1 MRFRAFFELGKQMKK
16 RIHMKQLAYGEG
28 KKMHKEYLL
37 SCFDMT
43 KMEDENEFFESFD
56 EMELFIEQNKENII
70 IDGTYHL
77 EELNL

>member
-1 MRFRAFFELGKQMKK
+1 
-16 RIHMKQLAYGEG
+16 
-28 KKMHKEYLL
+28 MHKEYLL

-56 EMELFIEQNKENII
+56 EMELFIEQNKEDII

>member
-1 MRFRAFFELGKQMKK
+1 
-16 RIHMKQLAYGEG
+16 MKQQASWGG
-28 KKMHKEYLL
+28 NNMHKEYLL
-37 SCFDMT
+37 SCFYMT